1 MRPARIAQIALVVAA
16 SMAMAH
22 AAFAQDAPPMIPGD
36 PQATAQLARIIDATR
51 AQRLPVDP
59 IVGKV
64 QYALM
69 MHAPSA
75 RIIAAAQAVA
85 GRLAMAR
92 EALAPR
98 DTPEDIV
105 AGESALSL
113 RVPRETVRD
122 IRRFSKEPS
131 VAVPLAVIGQLVD
144 GGVPPD
150 RASDIVKDL
159 IKRGAS
165 GPQLAALQRSV
176 AEDVRYGT
184 KAENALD
191 LRMSGLRAVLAP
203 GAAATAAT
211 AASAT
216 DPHKGKP

>member
-1 MRPARIAQIALVVAA
+1 MTRARGAFVIAALAA
-16 SMAMAH
+16 GAR
-22 AAFAQDAPPMIPGD
+22 AAFAQDAPPVIPGD

-69 MHAPSA
+69 LHAPSA

-85 GRLAMAR
+85 GRLVIAR

-113 RVPRETVRD
+113 RVPKETVRD

-131 VAVPLAVIGQLVD
+131 VVIPLAVIGQLVE
-144 GGVPPD
+144 GGVSPD

-165 GPQLAALQRSV
+165 GRQLADLQTRV

-191 LRMSGLRAVLAP
+191 LRMNGLRAVLAP
-203 GAAATAAT
+203 GAASNAAT
-211 AASAT
+211 VQSAAG
-216 DPHKGKP
+216 PHKGKP

>member
-1 MRPARIAQIALVVAA
+1 MMRTALIAVIVARTIATADAA
-16 SMAMAH
+16 S
-22 AAFAQDAPPMIPGD
+22 AQEATPVIPGD
-36 PQATAQLARIIDATR
+36 PQASAQLARIIDATR

-59 IVGKV
+59 VVGKV

-85 GRLAMAR
+85 SRLVVAR
-92 EALAPR
+92 EALEPR
-98 DTPEDIV
+98 DTPQDIV

-113 RVPRETVRD
+113 RVPKETVRD

-131 VAVPLAVIGQLVD
+131 VAVPLAVIGQLVE
-144 GGVPPD
+144 GGVSPD

-165 GPQLAALQRSV
+165 GLQLAALQRSV
-176 AEDVRYGT
+176 AEDVRYGS

-191 LRMSGLRAVLAP
+191 LRMNGLRAVLAP
-203 GAAATAAT
+203 GAASVTTLQSAAG
-211 AASAT
+211 
-216 DPHKGKP
+216 PHKGKP